1 MKNIGYALLGL
12 LVLGVGA
19 LTPTIFR
26 IEFALR
32 SDEDLIEILLHDSF
46 LDYFFESDRTLI
58 SYLKNKRPNV
68 YDRWQKLLLLR

>member
-19 LTPTIFR
+19 LTPTILR

-32 SDEDLIEILLHDSF
+32 SDEDLIKILLHDSGFGYF
-46 LDYFFESDRTLI
+46 LGSDRTII
-58 SYLKNKRPNV
+58 SYLKNKRPHV
-68 YDRWQKLLLLR
+68 YARWQKLLLLR